1 MGEETI
7 HQQNPR
13 IPFVMSSER
22 PALPPPDGKPLI
34 VHNVVNVE
42 YWPFDRGMPRQT
54 LTTPHGDAPKPD
66 IPNYAW
72 AEYGLRCG
80 MPRLFRLY
88 AERGLPVSVNLN
100 AAVIDVYPTLA
111 EAMRDAGWEFIGH
124 GMTQR
129 LLHNEDDEAALIVA
143 VLDKIEAFTGTRPR
157 GWMGPGFAQTFD
169 TPDHLKAA
177 GIEFN
182 LDWVL
187 DDLPC
192 WMTTKHGP
200 LLSMPYGF
208 ELNDSLVY
216 TVERQSSPT
225 LLQRLKDTLET
236 FGPELAD
243 QPRVLTL
250 AVHPHQVAVP
260 HRLPYL
266 AQVLDLLLARDDTV
280 FMTGS
285 PIADWYM
292 AVDPA

>member
-1 MGEETI
+1 MALRAGVLTVSDAGAREEREDTAGPAVAAALVGAGFEVAERALLPDEPEQIAALLRRWSDEETL
-7 HQQNPR
+7 
-13 IPFVMSSER
+13 
-22 PALPPPDGKPLI
+22 AL
-34 VHNVVNVE
+34 VVTAGGTGLAAR
-42 YWPFDRGMPRQT
+42 DR
-54 LTTPHGDAPKPD
+54 TPQAT
-66 IPNYAW
+66 
-72 AEYGLRCG
+72 
-80 MPRLFRLY
+80 
-88 AERGLPVSVNLN
+88 
-100 AAVIDVYPTLA
+100 AAVLDYEVPGLA
-111 EAMRDAGWEFIGH
+111 EAMRDADWEFIGH

-129 LLHNEDDEAALIVA
+129 LLHNEADEPGLITA

-208 ELNDSLVY
+208 ELNDSLMY
-216 TVERQSSPT
+216 TVERQASPA

-236 FGPELAD
+236 FEPELAA

-266 AQVLDLLLARDDTV
+266 AQVLDLLLARDDTI
-280 FMTGS
+280 FLTGS

-292 AVDPA
+292 SVDPA